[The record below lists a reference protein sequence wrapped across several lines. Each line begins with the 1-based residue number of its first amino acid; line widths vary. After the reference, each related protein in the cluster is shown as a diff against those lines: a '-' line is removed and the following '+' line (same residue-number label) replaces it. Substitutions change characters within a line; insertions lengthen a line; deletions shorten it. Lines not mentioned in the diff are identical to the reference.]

1 MRTVPCY
8 RHSWKV
14 TFHVCKRVVYRSV
27 ARVFSSQTSHLCIFV
42 LRTVELEKGD
52 PLKVNTLVNVIAVSS
67 ITY

>member
-1 MRTVPCY
+1 MFAKGLCTAL
-8 RHSWKV
+8 W
-14 TFHVCKRVVYRSV
+14 HVCSHHKR
-27 ARVFSSQTSHLCIFV
+27 AIFV